1 MRENKLL
8 FSRLIFRLLLRH
20 TVGRW
25 DRVSIRG
32 PREAGVNEKGGHAAP
47 KNDVTAFRY
56 FASMQASHLP
66 QFASSLQ
73 SLPQPPLASGTE
85 QSVHPPWETDAG
97 AAFVAAPSPV
107 ARSSMIPS

>member
-1 MRENKLL
+1 MSENKLL

-56 FASMQASHLP
+56 FASLQASHLRGLLRLLLRK
-66 QFASSLQ
+66 SS
-73 SLPQPPLASGTE
+73 SR
-85 QSVHPPWETDAG
+85 G
-97 AAFVAAPSPV
+97 ALRLL
-107 ARSSMIPS
+107 RSSRYALTRPLRGGRIALVGQPDHLR